1 MRYVCP
7 VEDNYGDD
15 AKKLALLTTSYR
27 RTKSD
32 VVKSRGVGEDLPFN
46 FFGWKHNDL
55 AITVQMDGEL
65 MNLDLFERFE
75 KSVRVCHLLRQYWA
89 VDEITMVAEGFLS
102 YDPLATSGK
111 SLREAFIRNE
121 KVSECITLSH
131 AFVREGAPRVS
142 VVAMPY
148 SYEKRT
154 VVWDTMIATP
164 NDASRLFRESIF
176 PAMLVKTIT
185 EKTLLDVDSATRDK
199 VAQEIANE
207 GFQIYNFTDPEA
219 SY

>member
-1 MRYVCP
+1 
-7 VEDNYGDD
+7 VEDDYGDD
-15 AKKLALLTTSYR
+15 VKKLALLTASYR

-32 VVKSRGVGEDLPFN
+32 MVNERGVGEDLPFN
-46 FFGWKHNDL
+46 FFGWKHKDL
-55 AITVQMDGEL
+55 AITVQMDGES

-75 KSVRVCHLLRQYWA
+75 KSAKVCHMLRQYWA

-111 SLREAFIRNE
+111 SLREAFIKNE
-121 KVSECITLSH
+121 KVSECITLTH
-131 AFVREGAPRVS
+131 AFKRGKLGQVS

-148 SYEKRT
+148 SYDQRK

-164 NDASRLFRESIF
+164 DDAAKLFRESIF

-185 EKTLLDVDSATRDK
+185 EKIVARVDSATKDR

-207 GFQIYNFTDPEA
+207 GFQIYNFMDPDA
-219 SY
+219 D